1 MTEKIQTSIPEI
13 PVEQA
18 TQQVQQIGLL
28 SAQMETL
35 GGNVVEVHQN
45 VNTLKSQLS
54 EIEASLTQELQQT
67 TSTIGRLKEQAEAV
81 EAQVKKAISQVNV
94 QLDTLKSKVESSMDE
109 LQTEGDQVV
118 ERLEPLTQQIEAFEG
133 TLDSCL
139 EATQGEITEIQEVVV
154 TVTSSF
160 SDRSNQL
167 VEDFN
172 TFEQGIQAKLETL
185 VEQFSSL
192 VEHGTQQLQDLE
204 TLLDTA
210 SGETLKTVNQK
221 LTEEL
226 LGSLTQSASGLHEA
240 IDGLSQVGE
249 SSKDLLD
256 GEVGEILDKV
266 SAVTDMIEEIKPVL
280 DLVQRML

>member
-1 MTEKIQTSIPEI
+1 MTKQTSIPEI
-13 PVEQA
+13 SIEQA
-18 TQQVQQIGLL
+18 TQQIQHIGLL
-28 SAQMETL
+28 SVHLETL
-35 GGNVVEVHQN
+35 GGNVVAVQQSIST
-45 VNTLKSQLS
+45 VKSQLS
-54 EIEASLTQELQQT
+54 EIEASLTEELHQA
-67 TSTIGRLKEQAEAV
+67 TSTIGGLKAQAEAV
-81 EAQVKKAISQVNV
+81 EAQVKDAVSQVNG
-94 QLDTLKSKVESSMDE
+94 QLDTLKSKVQSSMDE
-109 LQTEGDQVV
+109 LQTEGEQVAAH
-118 ERLEPLTQQIEAFEG
+118 LEPLTQQIEAFKG
-133 TLDSCL
+133 TFDSCL
-139 EATQGEITEIQEVVV
+139 EATQGEISEIQAVIV

-204 TLLDTA
+204 KLLDMT
-210 SGETLKTVNQK
+210 SGEMLTAVKQK

-226 LGSLTQSASGLHEA
+226 LGSLTQSAGGLHDA
-240 IDGLSQVGE
+240 IGGLSQVGE

-266 SAVTDMIEEIKPVL
+266 SAITDMIEEIKPVL
-280 DLVQRML
+280 DLVQKML

>member
-1 MTEKIQTSIPEI
+1 MTEKTYIPENSI
-13 PVEQA
+13 EQA
-18 TQQVQQIGLL
+18 TQQIQQVGLL
-28 SAQMETL
+28 SVQMETL
-35 GGNVVEVHQN
+35 GGNVVAVQQS
-45 VNTLKSQLS
+45 VSTVKSQLS
-54 EIEASLTQELQQT
+54 EIEASLAEELQQA
-67 TSTIGRLKEQAEAV
+67 TSTIGGLKEQAEVV
-81 EAQVKKAISQVNV
+81 EAQVKEAVGHVKV
-94 QLDTLKSKVESSMDE
+94 QLDSLKSKVESSME
-109 LQTEGDQVV
+109 ALQTEGDQVSA
-118 ERLEPLTQQIEAFEG
+118 RLEPLTQQIEAFEG

-139 EATQGEITEIQEVVV
+139 EATQGEIAEIQAVVV

-185 VEQFSSL
+185 VEQFASL

-204 TLLDTA
+204 TLLDTV
-210 SGETLKTVNQK
+210 SGETLTAVNQK

-226 LGSLTQSASGLHEA
+226 LGSLTQSAGGLRDA
-240 IDGLSQVGE
+240 IGGLSQVGE

-266 SAVTDMIEEIKPVL
+266 SAVTDMIEDIKPVL
-280 DLVQRML
+280 DLVQKML